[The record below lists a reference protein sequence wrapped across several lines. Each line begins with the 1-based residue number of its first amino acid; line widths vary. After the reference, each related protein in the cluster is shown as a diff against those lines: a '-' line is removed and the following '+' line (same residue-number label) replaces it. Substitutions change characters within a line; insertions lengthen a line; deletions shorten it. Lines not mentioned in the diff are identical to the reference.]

1 LDICGCGCSYAPV
14 SGALTVAVSGTVS
27 VTVTVLSLPIGGC
40 RRILARLADGV
51 GAFPLALHARMHPP
65 LLTLTV
71 SVTVTVTVCE
81 R

>member
-1 LDICGCGCSYAPV
+1 MDICGCGCSYAPV

-40 RRILARLADGV
+40 RRILTCLANGV
-51 GAFPLALHARMHPP
+51 GAFALPLHARMHPP

-71 SVTVTVTVCE
+71 TVTIAVTVCKG
-81 R
+81 